1 MNFGPD
7 TVKNVLKSSIS
18 NNGKIEKSLL
28 HTSHTHT
35 KQSSP
40 EEAKEIN
47 EKKAFRESNE
57 QWPSF
62 QSQSRLRRASVW
74 MHEKLLNKSWYINH
88 LTIEPIQ
95 SWFYDNDDDDDD
107 ADAKPLY
114 TFAVRFSFFFFFFF
128 FTGTHA
134 HTQTHTSTVSI
145 RFVVILVR
153 TLVGMK

>member
-18 NNGKIEKSLL
+18 NNGRMGESLL
-28 HTSHTHT
+28 HTRTHAHKT
-35 KQSSP
+35 VIPRSRRRKGRRQKKKSKW
-40 EEAKEIN
+40 KESIS
-47 EKKAFRESNE
+47 SNE

-107 ADAKPLY
+107 ADVPNHY
-114 TFAVRFSFFFFFFF
+114 THLPYAFLSSSSQAH
-128 FTGTHA
+128 THA
-134 HTQTHTSTVSI
+134 LKLTLQ
-145 RFVVILVR
+145 RFPFDSW
-153 TLVGMK
+153 